1 MPIDSPLKYSR
12 ESFDLIRAVHNNN
25 FRFSPESRMVG
36 LTENTDKSNQPV
48 TKQSVLDVFNTQVIE
63 RINYLAKYS
72 KQLWMVDVG
81 DYGNSTDPNAHPF
94 LVDHLGYSDT
104 NNEYGVM
111 AVKNYLTLNDFRDQ
125 EGAITYDDAANTFSG
140 TISDLSRLGRV
151 RIVVKKG
158 STPYSDNTYYA
169 ILNTR
174 DENLIDYNTIRN
186 SIVSSGNFNSICK
199 SWANKIIDRANN
211 VNVIYYEY
219 KLPDPPPPAE
229 GGVKFL
235 RKEAYFESV
244 NLDND
249 GRWGKN
255 SVSYGAI
262 FGEGDTTAYFEI
274 PKVTRNLKGV
284 KIHIQTSARLSDSG
298 RYGLTVYN
306 KNNGVILGH
315 IPWSPGTGIRTF
327 YFNNP
332 ISLSRDKS
340 YDNLILML
348 NTKVRGDRG
357 DAMGMIATIEELIFD
372 DNIRIS
378 HVPIYANASR
388 INQEL
393 IGPIFDSSGNFLKIT
408 YKYTLNDCHAK
419 LSMIRST
426 FSRSNDNNHNFV
438 ERIEQWRDG
447 VHIGTSKNPTYTD
460 EVVSR
465 FRLSDKSRFSGNR
478 HNTLITMRHD
488 VSNLDFKNGD
498 ELRFVY
504 GYLWHFSTW
513 GTGGIHEHGNGVTDL
528 QVFEREKLQLWI
540 DSVLCKEEP
549 ISR

>member
-1 MPIDSPLKYSR
+1 MPVESPLKYSR

-36 LTENTDKSNQPV
+36 LTENTDKSNKPV

-72 KQLWMVDVG
+72 KQLWKVDVG

-140 TISDLSRLGRV
+140 AISDLSRLGRV

-186 SIVSSGNFNSICK
+186 SIVGSGNFNSICK

-244 NLDND
+244 NLDGD
-249 GRWGKN
+249 GRFGKN

-306 KNNGVILGH
+306 RNSGVILGH
-315 IPWSPGTGIRTF
+315 VPWSPGTGIRTF

-348 NTKVRGDRG
+348 NTKVTGDRG
-357 DAMGMIATIEELIFD
+357 DAMGMVATVEELIFD

-378 HVPIYANASR
+378 HVSSNANASR
-388 INQEL
+388 INPEL
-393 IGPIFDSSGNFLKIT
+393 IGPIFDTSGKFLKIT
-408 YKYTLNDCHAK
+408 YKYTLNNCYAK
-419 LSMIRST
+419 PAMIRST
-426 FSRSNDNNHNFV
+426 FSQSNQNEHHFI

-447 VHIGTSKNPTYTD
+447 VRIGVSQNPTYT
-460 EVVSR
+460 ENIINRRVLFSASR
-465 FRLSDKSRFSGNR
+465 FNGNR
-478 HNTLITMRHD
+478 HNTLITMKHD
-488 VSNLDFKNGD
+488 VSNLDLKNGD
-498 ELRFVY
+498 ELRFIY
-504 GYLWHFSTW
+504 GYAYRLPSWVNVELGNAISDLDTFN
-513 GTGGIHEHGNGVTDL
+513 HERL
-528 QVFEREKLQLWI
+528 KLWI

-549 ISR
+549 ISQ

>member
-1 MPIDSPLKYSR
+1 MPIDSPLKYSS
-12 ESFDLIRAVHNNN
+12 ESFELIRAVHNNN
-25 FRFSPESRMVG
+25 FRFSPESRIVG
-36 LTENTDKSNQPV
+36 LTENIDKSNQPV

-140 TISDLSRLGRV
+140 AISDLSRLGRV

-186 SIVSSGNFNSICK
+186 SIVGSGNFNSICK

-244 NLDND
+244 NLDGD

-306 KNNGVILGH
+306 RNSGVILGH

-348 NTKVRGDRG
+348 NTKVTGDRG
-357 DAMGMIATIEELIFD
+357 DAMGMVATVEELIFD

-378 HVPIYANASR
+378 HVSSNANASR
-388 INQEL
+388 INPEL
-393 IGPIFDSSGNFLKIT
+393 IGPIFDTSGKFLKIT
-408 YKYTLNDCHAK
+408 YKYTLNGCYAK
-419 LSMIRST
+419 PAMIRST
-426 FSRSNDNNHNFV
+426 FSRSNDNNHIFI
-438 ERIEQWRDG
+438 ERIEHWRDG
-447 VHIGTSKNPTYTD
+447 VRIGVSQNPTYT
-460 EVVSR
+460 ENIINRRVLFSASR
-465 FRLSDKSRFSGNR
+465 FNGNR

-488 VSNLDFKNGD
+488 VSNLDLKNGD
-498 ELRFVY
+498 ELRFIY
-504 GYLWHFSTW
+504 GYAYRLPSWVNVELGNAISDLDTFN
-513 GTGGIHEHGNGVTDL
+513 HE
-528 QVFEREKLQLWI
+528 RLQLWI
-540 DSVLCKEEP
+540 DSFLCKEEP
-549 ISR
+549 ISQ

>member
-12 ESFDLIRAVHNNN
+12 ESWDLIRKVHDNVYS
-25 FRFSPESRMVG
+25 FRPETRIVD

-72 KQLWMVDVG
+72 KQLWKVDVG
-81 DYGNSTDPNAHPF
+81 DYGNGTDPSAHQL
-94 LVDHLGYSDT
+94 LVGHLGYSDT

-111 AVKNYLTLNDFRDQ
+111 AVKDYLTLNDFRDQ
-125 EGAITYDDAANTFSG
+125 EGEITYDDAANTFSG
-140 TISDLSRLGRV
+140 AISDLSRLGRV

-158 STPYSDNTYYA
+158 NTPYSDNTYYA
-169 ILNTR
+169 IMNTR

-186 SIVSSGNFNSICK
+186 SIVGSGNFNSICK

-244 NLDND
+244 NLDGD
-249 GRWGKN
+249 GRFGKN

-262 FGEGDTTAYFEI
+262 FGEGETTAFFEI

-306 KNNGVILGH
+306 RNSGVILGH
-315 IPWSPGTGIRTF
+315 VPWSPGTGIRTF

-348 NTKVRGDRG
+348 NTKVTGDRG
-357 DAMGMIATIEELIFD
+357 DAMGMVATVEELIFD

-378 HVPIYANASR
+378 HVSSNANASR
-388 INQEL
+388 INPEL
-393 IGPIFDSSGNFLKIT
+393 IGPIFDTSGKFLKIT
-408 YKYTLNDCHAK
+408 YKYTLNDCYAK
-419 LSMIRST
+419 PAMIRST
-426 FSRSNDNNHNFV
+426 FSRSNQNEHHFI
-438 ERIEQWRDG
+438 ERVEQWRDG
-447 VHIGTSKNPTYTD
+447 VRIGISQNPTYT
-460 EVVSR
+460 ENIINRRVLFSASR
-465 FRLSDKSRFSGNR
+465 FNGNR

-488 VSNLDFKNGD
+488 VSNLDIRNGD

-504 GYLWHFSTW
+504 GYAYRLPSWVNVELGNAIGDLDTFN
-513 GTGGIHEHGNGVTDL
+513 HE
-528 QVFEREKLQLWI
+528 RLQLWI

-549 ISR
+549 ISQ

>member
-1 MPIDSPLKYSR
+1 MPIDSPLKYSS
-12 ESFDLIRAVHNNN
+12 ESFELIRFVHNNN

-36 LTENTDKSNQPV
+36 LTENTDKSNQLV
-48 TKQSVLDVFNTQVIE
+48 IKQSVLDVFNTQVIE

-72 KQLWMVDVG
+72 KQLWKVDVG
-81 DYGNSTDPNAHPF
+81 DYGNGTDPNAHQL
-94 LVDHLGYSDT
+94 LVGHLGYSDT

-111 AVKNYLTLNDFRDQ
+111 AVRNYLTLNDFRDQ
-125 EGAITYDDAANTFSG
+125 EGEITYDDAANTFSG
-140 TISDLSRLGRV
+140 AISDLSRLGRV

-158 STPYSDNTYYA
+158 NTPYSDNTYYA

-211 VNVIYYEY
+211 VSVYYEY
-219 KLPDPPPPAE
+219 KLPDPLPPAE

-244 NLDND
+244 NLDGD

-284 KIHIQTSARLSDSG
+284 KIHISTSARLSDSG

-306 KNNGVILGH
+306 RNNGVILGH
-315 IPWSPGTGIRTF
+315 ISWTPGTGIRTF

-332 ISLSRDKS
+332 ISLSRDRS

-393 IGPIFDSSGNFLKIT
+393 IGPIFDSTGNFLKIT
-408 YKYTLNDCHAK
+408 YKYTLRDCYAK
-419 LSMIRST
+419 PSMIRST
-426 FSRSNDNNHNFV
+426 FSRSHDNKHHFV

-447 VHIGTSKNPTYTD
+447 VRIGISKNPTYTD
-460 EVVSR
+460 EVQSR

-478 HNTLITMRHD
+478 HNTLITMKHD

-498 ELRFVY
+498 ELRFIY
-504 GYLWHFSTW
+504 GYLWHQFTW
-513 GTGGIHEHGNGVTDL
+513 GTGGIHEIGNGVTDL

-540 DSVLCKEEP
+540 DSVLCKEEL

>member
-1 MPIDSPLKYSR
+1 MPIDSPLKYSS
-12 ESFDLIRAVHNNN
+12 ESFELIRFVHNNN

-72 KQLWMVDVG
+72 KQLWKVEVG
-81 DYGNSTDPNAHPF
+81 DYGNGTDPNAHPL

-140 TISDLSRLGRV
+140 AISDLSRLGRV

-158 STPYSDNTYYA
+158 STLYSDNTYYA
-169 ILNTR
+169 ILDTR

-229 GGVKFL
+229 GGVKFFK
-235 RKEAYFESV
+235 KEAYFESV
-244 NLDND
+244 NLDGD

-284 KIHIQTSARLSDSG
+284 RINISTSARLSNDG

-315 IPWSPGTGIRTF
+315 IPWTPGTGNRTF
-327 YFNNP
+327 NFDRP
-332 ISLSRDKS
+332 VSLSNNS

-348 NTKVRGDRG
+348 NTKVTGDRG
-357 DAMGMIATIEELIFD
+357 DAMGMVATINELIFD

-378 HVPIYANASR
+378 NVPIYANASR

-393 IGPIFDSSGNFLKIT
+393 IGPVFDTSGNFLKIM
-408 YKYTLNDCHAK
+408 YRYTLKDCYAK
-419 LSMIRST
+419 PSMIRST
-426 FSRSNDNNHNFV
+426 FSRSSQNEHHFI

-447 VHIGTSKNPTYTD
+447 VRIGISQNPTYT
-460 EVVSR
+460 ENIISRKMLHSVSR
-465 FRLSDKSRFSGNR
+465 FNGNR

-504 GYLWHFSTW
+504 GYAYYHPRW
-513 GTGGIHEHGNGVTDL
+513 IHNTLVPDSNGVNDL
-528 QVFEREKLQLWI
+528 QIFERERLQLWI

-549 ISR
+549 ISQ

>member
-1 MPIDSPLKYSR
+1 MPIDSPLKYSS
-12 ESFDLIRAVHNNN
+12 ESFELIRFVHNNN
-25 FRFSPESRMVG
+25 FRFSPESRAVS

-72 KQLWMVDVG
+72 KQLWKVDVG
-81 DYGNSTDPNAHPF
+81 DYGNGTDPNAHQL
-94 LVDHLGYSDT
+94 LVGHLGYSDT

-111 AVKNYLTLNDFRDQ
+111 AVRNYLTLNDFRDQ
-125 EGAITYDDAANTFSG
+125 EGEITYDDAANTFSG
-140 TISDLSRLGRV
+140 AISDLSRLGRV

-158 STPYSDNTYYA
+158 NTPYSDNTYYA

-211 VNVIYYEY
+211 VSVYYEY

-244 NLDND
+244 NLDGD

-284 KIHIQTSARLSDSG
+284 KIHISTSARLSDSG

-306 KNNGVILGH
+306 RNNGVILGH
-315 IPWSPGTGIRTF
+315 IPWTPGTGIRTF

-332 ISLSRDKS
+332 ISLSRDRS

-393 IGPIFDSSGNFLKIT
+393 IGPIFDSTGNFLKIT
-408 YKYTLNDCHAK
+408 YKYTLRDCYAK
-419 LSMIRST
+419 PSMIRST
-426 FSRSNDNNHNFV
+426 FSRSHDNKHHFV

-447 VHIGTSKNPTYTD
+447 VRIGISKNPTYTD
-460 EVVSR
+460 EVQSR

-478 HNTLITMRHD
+478 HNTLITMKHD

-498 ELRFVY
+498 ELRFIY
-504 GYLWHFSTW
+504 GYLWHQSTW
-513 GTGGIHEHGNGVTDL
+513 GTGGIHEIGNGVSDL
-528 QVFEREKLQLWI
+528 QVFEREKLQIWI
-540 DSVLCKEEP
+540 DSVLCKEEL

>member
-1 MPIDSPLKYSR
+1 MPIDSPLKYSS
-12 ESFDLIRAVHNNN
+12 ESFELIRFVHNNN

-72 KQLWMVDVG
+72 KQLWKVDVG
-81 DYGNSTDPNAHPF
+81 DYGNGTDPNAHQL
-94 LVDHLGYSDT
+94 LVGHLGYSDT

-111 AVKNYLTLNDFRDQ
+111 AVRNYLTLNDFKDQ
-125 EGAITYDDAANTFSG
+125 EGEITYDDAANTFSG
-140 TISDLSRLGRV
+140 AISDLSRLGKV

-158 STPYSDNTYYA
+158 NTPYSDNTYYA

-211 VNVIYYEY
+211 VSVYYEY

-244 NLDND
+244 NLDGD

-284 KIHIQTSARLSDSG
+284 KIHISTSARLSNDG

-306 KNNGVILGH
+306 KNSGVILGH
-315 IPWSPGTGIRTF
+315 IPWTPGTGIRTF

-332 ISLSRDKS
+332 ISLSRDRS

-393 IGPIFDSSGNFLKIT
+393 IGPIFDSTGNFLKIT
-408 YKYTLNDCHAK
+408 YKYTLRDCYAK
-419 LSMIRST
+419 PSVIRST
-426 FSRSNDNNHNFV
+426 FSRSHDNKHHFV

-447 VHIGTSKNPTYTD
+447 VRIGISKNPTYTD
-460 EVVSR
+460 EVQSR
-465 FRLSDKSRFSGNR
+465 FRLSDKSRFKGNR
-478 HNTLITMRHD
+478 HNTLITMKHD

-498 ELRFVY
+498 ELRFIY
-504 GYLWHFSTW
+504 GYLWHQSTW
-513 GTGGIHEHGNGVTDL
+513 GTGGIHEIGNGVSDL
-528 QVFEREKLQLWI
+528 QVFERERLQIWI

-549 ISR
+549 ISQ

>member
-12 ESFDLIRAVHNNN
+12 ESFDLIHAVHNNN

-72 KQLWMVDVG
+72 KQLWKVEVG
-81 DYGNSTDPNAHPF
+81 DYGNGTDPNAHQL
-94 LVDHLGYSDT
+94 LVGHLGYSDT

-111 AVKNYLTLNDFRDQ
+111 AVKDYLTLNDFRDQ
-125 EGAITYDDAANTFSG
+125 EGEITYDDAANTFRG
-140 TISDLSRLGRV
+140 AISDLSRLGRV

-186 SIVSSGNFNSICK
+186 SIVGSGNFNSICK

-211 VNVIYYEY
+211 VNVIYYDY

-229 GGVKFL
+229 GGVKFFK
-235 RKEAYFESV
+235 KEAYFESV
-244 NLDND
+244 DLGHN
-249 GRWGKN
+249 GRTGQN

-306 KNNGVILGH
+306 RNSGVILGH

-378 HVPIYANASR
+378 QVSSNANASR
-388 INQEL
+388 INPEL

-408 YKYTLNDCHAK
+408 YKYTLNGCYAK
-419 LSMIRST
+419 PSMIRST
-426 FSRSNDNNHNFV
+426 FSRSNDNNHHFV

-447 VHIGTSKNPTYTD
+447 VRIGISRNPTYTED
-460 EVVSR
+460 LVYRNRLSNASR
-465 FRLSDKSRFSGNR
+465 FRGNR

-498 ELRFVY
+498 ELRFIY
-504 GYLWHFSTW
+504 GYLWNYTTW
-513 GTGGIHEHGNGVTDL
+513 GTSGIHNYWNGVSDL

-540 DSVLCKEEP
+540 DSVLCKEES

>member
-1 MPIDSPLKYSR
+1 MPIDSPLKYSS
-12 ESFDLIRAVHNNN
+12 ESFELIRFVHNNN

-72 KQLWMVDVG
+72 KQLWKVEVG
-81 DYGNSTDPNAHPF
+81 DYGNGTDPNAHPF

-111 AVKNYLTLNDFRDQ
+111 AVKDYLTLNDFRDQ
-125 EGAITYDDAANTFSG
+125 EGEITYDDAANTFRGS
-140 TISDLSRLGRV
+140 ISDLSRLGRV

-158 STPYSDNTYYA
+158 NTPYSDNTYYA

-186 SIVSSGNFNSICK
+186 SIVGSGNFNSICK

-244 NLDND
+244 NLDGD

-284 KIHIQTSARLSDSG
+284 RINISTSARLSNDG

-315 IPWSPGTGIRTF
+315 IPWTPGTGNRTF
-327 YFNNP
+327 NFDRP
-332 ISLSRDKS
+332 VSLSNNS

-348 NTKVRGDRG
+348 NTKVTGDRG
-357 DAMGMIATIEELIFD
+357 DAMGMVATVEELIFD

-378 HVPIYANASR
+378 NVPIYANASR

-393 IGPIFDSSGNFLKIT
+393 IGPVFDSTGNFLKIT
-408 YKYTLNDCHAK
+408 YKYTLRDCYAK
-419 LSMIRST
+419 PSVIRST
-426 FSRSNDNNHNFV
+426 FSRSSQNEHHFI
-438 ERIEQWRDG
+438 ERVEQWRDG
-447 VHIGTSKNPTYTD
+447 VRIGVSQNPTYT
-460 EVVSR
+460 ENIINRNALRNASR
-465 FRLSDKSRFSGNR
+465 FNGDR

-498 ELRFVY
+498 ELRFIY
-504 GYLWHFSTW
+504 GYIYYQSNWRL
-513 GTGGIHEHGNGVTDL
+513 GGDYNGVTDL
-528 QVFEREKLQLWI
+528 QVFERERLQLWI

-549 ISR
+549 ISK

>member
-1 MPIDSPLKYSR
+1 MPIDSPLKYSS
-12 ESFDLIRAVHNNN
+12 ESFELIQFVHNNN
-25 FRFSPESRMVG
+25 FRFSPESRAVS

-72 KQLWMVDVG
+72 KQLWKVDVG
-81 DYGNSTDPNAHPF
+81 DYGNGTDPNAHQL
-94 LVDHLGYSDT
+94 LVGHLGYSDT

-111 AVKNYLTLNDFRDQ
+111 AIKDYLTLNDFRDQ

-140 TISDLSRLGRV
+140 AISDLSRLGRV

-158 STPYSDNTYYA
+158 NTPYSDNTYYA

-211 VNVIYYEY
+211 VSVYYEY

-235 RKEAYFESV
+235 RKQAYFEAV
-244 NLDND
+244 NLDGDN
-249 GRWGKN
+249 RYGKN

-284 KIHIQTSARLSDSG
+284 KIQISTSAQLSDSG
-298 RYGLTVYN
+298 KFGLTIYN
-306 KNNGVILGH
+306 KNSGIILGH
-315 IPWSPGTGIRTF
+315 IPWTPGTGIRTF
-327 YFNNP
+327 YFDNP
-332 ISLSRDKS
+332 ISLSRDRS

-348 NTKVRGDRG
+348 NTKVTGDRG
-357 DAMGMIATIEELIFD
+357 DAMGMVATIEELIFD

-378 HVPIYANASR
+378 NLPIYANASR
-388 INQEL
+388 INPEL

-408 YKYTLNDCHAK
+408 YKYTLRECYAK
-419 LSMIRST
+419 PSVIRST
-426 FSRSNDNNHNFV
+426 FSRSSQNEHHFI

-447 VHIGTSKNPTYTD
+447 VRIGISRNPTYT
-460 EVVSR
+460 ENIINRNALRNASR
-465 FRLSDKSRFSGNR
+465 FNGDR

-498 ELRFVY
+498 ELRFIY
-504 GYLWHFSTW
+504 GYIYYQSNWRL
-513 GTGGIHEHGNGVTDL
+513 GGDYNGVTDL
-528 QVFEREKLQLWI
+528 QVFERERLQIWI
-540 DSVLCKEEP
+540 DSVLCKEEL
-549 ISR
+549 ISQ

>member
-12 ESFDLIRAVHNNN
+12 ESFDLIHAVHNNN

-140 TISDLSRLGRV
+140 AISDLSRLGRV

-174 DENLIDYNTIRN
+174 DENLINYNTIRN
-186 SIVSSGNFNSICK
+186 SIVGSGNFNSICK

-244 NLDND
+244 NLDGD
-249 GRWGKN
+249 GRFGKN

-284 KIHIQTSARLSDSG
+284 KIHIQTSARLSNGG

-306 KNNGVILGH
+306 RNSGVILGH

-348 NTKVRGDRG
+348 NTKVTGDRG
-357 DAMGMIATIEELIFD
+357 DAMGMVATVEELIFD

-378 HVPIYANASR
+378 HVSSNANASR
-388 INQEL
+388 INPEL
-393 IGPIFDSSGNFLKIT
+393 IGPIFDTSGKFLKIT
-408 YKYTLNDCHAK
+408 YKYTLNNCYAK
-419 LSMIRST
+419 PAMIRST
-426 FSRSNDNNHNFV
+426 FSQSNQNEHHFI
-438 ERIEQWRDG
+438 ERVEQWRDG
-447 VHIGTSKNPTYTD
+447 VRIGVSQNPTYT
-460 EVVSR
+460 ENIVNRRVLFSASR
-465 FRLSDKSRFSGNR
+465 FNGNR

-488 VSNLDFKNGD
+488 VSNLDLKNGD
-498 ELRFVY
+498 ELRFIY
-504 GYLWHFSTW
+504 GYAYRLPSWVNVELGNSIGDLDTFN
-513 GTGGIHEHGNGVTDL
+513 HERL
-528 QVFEREKLQLWI
+528 KLLI

-549 ISR
+549 ISQ

>member
-125 EGAITYDDAANTFSG
+125 EGAITYDDAGNTFSG
-140 TISDLSRLGRV
+140 AISDLSRLGRV

-186 SIVSSGNFNSICK
+186 SIVGSGNFNSICK

-244 NLDND
+244 NLDGD

-284 KIHIQTSARLSDSG
+284 KIHIHTSARLSDSG

-306 KNNGVILGH
+306 RNSGVILGH
-315 IPWSPGTGIRTF
+315 IPWTPGTGIRTF

-332 ISLSRDKS
+332 ISLSRDRS
-340 YDNLILML
+340 YDNLVLML

-357 DAMGMIATIEELIFD
+357 DAMGLIATIEELIFD

-378 HVPIYANASR
+378 HVSSNANASR
-388 INQEL
+388 INPEL
-393 IGPIFDSSGNFLKIT
+393 IGPIFDSTGNFLKIT
-408 YKYTLNDCHAK
+408 YKYTLNGCYAK
-419 LSMIRST
+419 PSMIRST
-426 FSRSNDNNHNFV
+426 FSHSNDNNHHFV

-465 FRLSDKSRFSGNR
+465 FRLSDKSRFNGNR

-513 GTGGIHEHGNGVTDL
+513 GTGGIHERGNGVTDL
-528 QVFEREKLQLWI
+528 QVFERERLKLWI

-549 ISR
+549 ISQ

>member
-1 MPIDSPLKYSR
+1 MPIDSPLKYSS
-12 ESFDLIRAVHNNN
+12 ESFELIRFVHNNN
-25 FRFSPESRMVG
+25 FRFSPESRAVS

-72 KQLWMVDVG
+72 KQLWKVDVG
-81 DYGNSTDPNAHPF
+81 DYGNGTDPNAHQL
-94 LVDHLGYSDT
+94 LVGHLGYSDT

-111 AVKNYLTLNDFRDQ
+111 AVRNYLTLNDFRDQ
-125 EGAITYDDAANTFSG
+125 EGEITYDDAANTFSG
-140 TISDLSRLGRV
+140 AISDLSRLGRV

-158 STPYSDNTYYA
+158 NTPYSDNTYYA

-211 VNVIYYEY
+211 VSVYYEY

-244 NLDND
+244 NLDGD

-284 KIHIQTSARLSDSG
+284 KIHISTSARLSDSG

-306 KNNGVILGH
+306 RNNGVILGH
-315 IPWSPGTGIRTF
+315 IPWTPGTGIRTF

-332 ISLSRDKS
+332 ISLSRDRS

-393 IGPIFDSSGNFLKIT
+393 IGPIFDSTGNFLKIT
-408 YKYTLNDCHAK
+408 YKYTLRDCYAK
-419 LSMIRST
+419 PSMIRST
-426 FSRSNDNNHNFV
+426 FSRSHDNKHHFV

-447 VHIGTSKNPTYTD
+447 VRIGISKNPTYTD
-460 EVVSR
+460 EVQSR

-498 ELRFVY
+498 ELRFIY
-504 GYLWHFSTW
+504 GYLWHNSTW

-528 QVFEREKLQLWI
+528 QVFEREKLQIWI
-540 DSVLCKEEP
+540 DSVLCKEEL

>member
-1 MPIDSPLKYSR
+1 MPIDSPLKYSS
-12 ESFDLIRAVHNNN
+12 ESFELIRFVHNNN
-25 FRFSPESRMVG
+25 FKFSPGSRAVS
-36 LTENTDKSNQPV
+36 LTENTDKSNQPI
-48 TKQSVLDVFNTQVIE
+48 TKQSALDIFNAQVIE

-72 KQLWMVDVG
+72 KQLWKVDVG
-81 DYGNSTDPNAHPF
+81 NYGNETDPSAHGR
-94 LVDHLGYSDT
+94 LVDYLGDSAT
-104 NNEYGVM
+104 GNEYGVM
-111 AVKNYLTLNDFRDQ
+111 AVRDYLTLNDFRDQ
-125 EGAITYDDAANTFSG
+125 EGEITFDDVVNTFRSA
-140 TISDLSRLGRV
+140 ISDLTRLGKVRV
-151 RIVVKKG
+151 VVKKG
-158 STPYSDNTYYA
+158 DAVYSSNTYYS
-169 ILNTR
+169 ITNNR
-174 DENLIDYNTIRN
+174 NENLIDYNTVRN
-186 SIVSSGNFNSICK
+186 SIVSSTDFNRTCK
-199 SWANKIIDRANN
+199 EWAKKIINKADTS
-211 VNVIYYEY
+211 VFYYEY
-219 KLPDPPPPAE
+219 KLPDPPVV

-235 RKEAYFESV
+235 RKQAYFESV
-244 NLDND
+244 NLDSD
-249 GRWGKN
+249 GRQGKN

-274 PKVTRNLKGV
+274 SKVTRNLKGV

-315 IPWSPGTGIRTF
+315 IPWTPGTGIRTF
-327 YFNNP
+327 YFDKP
-332 ISLSRDKS
+332 VSLTRDNS

-372 DNIRIS
+372 DNVRIS
-378 HVPIYANASR
+378 NVPIYANASR

-408 YKYTLNDCHAK
+408 YKYTLNGCYAK
-419 LSMIRST
+419 PSMIRST
-426 FSRSNDNNHNFV
+426 FSRSNQNEHHFV

-447 VHIGTSKNPTYTD
+447 VHIGTSRNPTYTD

-465 FRLSDKSRFSGNR
+465 FRLSYKSRFNGNL

-504 GYLWHFSTW
+504 GYLWHFYTW

-549 ISR
+549 ISK

>member
-72 KQLWMVDVG
+72 KQLWKVEVG
-81 DYGNSTDPNAHPF
+81 DYGNGTDPNAHTL
-94 LVDHLGYSDT
+94 LVGHLGYSDT

-111 AVKNYLTLNDFRDQ
+111 AVKDYLTLNDFRDQ

-140 TISDLSRLGRV
+140 DISDLSRLGRV

-186 SIVSSGNFNSICK
+186 SIVGSGNFNSICK

-244 NLDND
+244 NLDGD
-249 GRWGKN
+249 GRVGQN

-298 RYGLTVYN
+298 RFGLTVYN
-306 KNNGVILGH
+306 KHSNVILGH
-315 IPWSPGTGIRTF
+315 VPWSPGTGIRTLN
-327 YFNNP
+327 FNNS
-332 ISLSRDKS
+332 ISLSEYS
-340 YDNLILML
+340 YDDLVLIL
-348 NTKVRGDRG
+348 NTKVTGDRG
-357 DAMGMIATIEELIFD
+357 DAMGMVATVEELIFD

-378 HVPIYANASR
+378 HVSSNANASR
-388 INQEL
+388 INPEL
-393 IGPIFDSSGNFLKIT
+393 IGPIFDTSGKFLKIT
-408 YKYTLNDCHAK
+408 YKYTLNNCYAK
-419 LSMIRST
+419 PAMIRST
-426 FSRSNDNNHNFV
+426 FSQSNQNEHHFI
-438 ERIEQWRDG
+438 ERVEQWRDG
-447 VHIGTSKNPTYTD
+447 VRIGVSQNPTYT
-460 EVVSR
+460 ENIVNRRV
-465 FRLSDKSRFSGNR
+465 LFSASKFNGNR
-478 HNTLITMRHD
+478 HNTLITMYHD
-488 VSNLDFKNGD
+488 VSNLDVRNGD

-504 GYLWHFSTW
+504 GYAYRLPSW
-513 GTGGIHEHGNGVTDL
+513 GNVELGNAIGDLDTFNHERL
-528 QVFEREKLQLWI
+528 KLWI

-549 ISR
+549 ISQ

>member
-1 MPIDSPLKYSR
+1 MPIDPPLKYSR
-12 ESFDLIRAVHNNN
+12 ESFDLIHAVHNNN

-94 LVDHLGYSDT
+94 LVDHLGYGDT

-125 EGAITYDDAANTFSG
+125 EGAITYDDASNTFSG
-140 TISDLSRLGRV
+140 AISDLSRLGRV

-186 SIVSSGNFNSICK
+186 SIVGSGNFNSICK

-244 NLDND
+244 NLDGD
-249 GRWGKN
+249 GRVGQN

-306 KNNGVILGH
+306 RNSGVILGH
-315 IPWSPGTGIRTF
+315 VPWSPGTGIRTF

-348 NTKVRGDRG
+348 NTKVTGDRG
-357 DAMGMIATIEELIFD
+357 DAMGMVATVEELIFD

-378 HVPIYANASR
+378 HVSSNANASR
-388 INQEL
+388 INPEL
-393 IGPIFDSSGNFLKIT
+393 IGPIFDTSGKFLKIT
-408 YKYTLNDCHAK
+408 YKYTLNNCYAK
-419 LSMIRST
+419 PAMIRST
-426 FSRSNDNNHNFV
+426 FSQSNQNEHHFI
-438 ERIEQWRDG
+438 ERVEQWRDG
-447 VHIGTSKNPTYTD
+447 VRIGVSQNPTYT
-460 EVVSR
+460 ENIVNRRVLFSASR
-465 FRLSDKSRFSGNR
+465 FNGNR

-488 VSNLDFKNGD
+488 VSNLDLKNGD
-498 ELRFVY
+498 ELRFIY
-504 GYLWHFSTW
+504 GYAYRLPSWVNVELGNAIGDLDTFN
-513 GTGGIHEHGNGVTDL
+513 HERL
-528 QVFEREKLQLWI
+528 KL
-540 DSVLCKEEP
+540 
-549 ISR
+549 

>member
-1 MPIDSPLKYSR
+1 MPIDSPLKYSS
-12 ESFDLIRAVHNNN
+12 ESFDLIRAVHNND

-140 TISDLSRLGRV
+140 AISDLSRLGRV

-186 SIVSSGNFNSICK
+186 SIVGSGNFNSICK

-244 NLDND
+244 NLDGD
-249 GRWGKN
+249 GRFGKN

-306 KNNGVILGH
+306 RNSGVILGH
-315 IPWSPGTGIRTF
+315 VPWSPGTGIRTF

-348 NTKVRGDRG
+348 NTKVTGDRG
-357 DAMGMIATIEELIFD
+357 DAMGMVATVEELIFD

-378 HVPIYANASR
+378 HVSSNANASR
-388 INQEL
+388 INPEL
-393 IGPIFDSSGNFLKIT
+393 IGPIFDTSGKFLKIT
-408 YKYTLNDCHAK
+408 YKYTLNNCYAK
-419 LSMIRST
+419 PAMIRST
-426 FSRSNDNNHNFV
+426 FSQSNQNEHHFI
-438 ERIEQWRDG
+438 ERVEQWRDG
-447 VHIGTSKNPTYTD
+447 VRIGVSQNPTYT
-460 EVVSR
+460 ENIVNRRVLFSASR
-465 FRLSDKSRFSGNR
+465 FNGNR

-488 VSNLDFKNGD
+488 VSNLDLKNGD
-498 ELRFVY
+498 ELRFIY
-504 GYLWHFSTW
+504 GYAYRLPSWVNVELGNAIGDLDTFN
-513 GTGGIHEHGNGVTDL
+513 HERL
-528 QVFEREKLQLWI
+528 KLWI
-540 DSVLCKEEP
+540 DSVICKEEP
-549 ISR
+549 ISQ

>member
-12 ESFDLIRAVHNNN
+12 ESFDLIHAVHNNN

-72 KQLWMVDVG
+72 KQLWKVEVG
-81 DYGNSTDPNAHPF
+81 DYGNGTDPNAHQL
-94 LVDHLGYSDT
+94 LVGHLGYSDT

-140 TISDLSRLGRV
+140 VISDLSRLGRV

-158 STPYSDNTYYA
+158 NTPYSDNTYYA

-186 SIVSSGNFNSICK
+186 SIVGSGNFNSICK
-199 SWANKIIDRANN
+199 SWAIKIIDRANN

-244 NLDND
+244 NLDGD
-249 GRWGKN
+249 GRFGKN

-306 KNNGVILGH
+306 RNSGVILGH
-315 IPWSPGTGIRTF
+315 VPWSPGTGIRTF

-348 NTKVRGDRG
+348 NTKVTGDRG
-357 DAMGMIATIEELIFD
+357 DAMGMVATVEELIFD

-378 HVPIYANASR
+378 HVSSNANASR
-388 INQEL
+388 INPEL
-393 IGPIFDSSGNFLKIT
+393 IGPIFDTSGKFLKIT
-408 YKYTLNDCHAK
+408 YKYTLNNCYAK
-419 LSMIRST
+419 PAMIRST
-426 FSRSNDNNHNFV
+426 FSQSNQNEHHFI
-438 ERIEQWRDG
+438 ERVEQWRDG
-447 VHIGTSKNPTYTD
+447 ARIGVSQNPTYT
-460 EVVSR
+460 ENIVNRMVLFSASR
-465 FRLSDKSRFSGNR
+465 FNGNR

-488 VSNLDFKNGD
+488 VSNLDLKNGD
-498 ELRFVY
+498 ELRFIY
-504 GYLWHFSTW
+504 GYAYRLPSWVNVELGNAIGDLDTFN
-513 GTGGIHEHGNGVTDL
+513 HERL
-528 QVFEREKLQLWI
+528 KLWI

-549 ISR
+549 ISQ

>member
-1 MPIDSPLKYSR
+1 MPIDSPLKYSS
-12 ESFDLIRAVHNNN
+12 ESFELIRFVHNNN

-72 KQLWMVDVG
+72 KQLWKVEVG
-81 DYGNSTDPNAHPF
+81 DYGNGTDPNAHPF
-94 LVDHLGYSDT
+94 LVDHLDYSDT

-125 EGAITYDDAANTFSG
+125 EGEITYDDAANTFRGS
-140 TISDLSRLGRV
+140 ISDLSRLGRV

-158 STPYSDNTYYA
+158 NTPYSDNTYYA
-169 ILNTR
+169 ILDTR

-229 GGVKFL
+229 GGVKLFK
-235 RKEAYFESV
+235 KEAYFESV
-244 NLDND
+244 DSGHG
-249 GRWGKN
+249 GRTGQN

-284 KIHIQTSARLSDSG
+284 RINISTSARLSNDG

-315 IPWSPGTGIRTF
+315 INWTHGTGNRTF
-327 YFNNP
+327 NFDRP
-332 ISLSRDKS
+332 VSLSNNS

-348 NTKVRGDRG
+348 NTKVTGDRG
-357 DAMGMIATIEELIFD
+357 DAMGMVATVEELIFD

-378 HVPIYANASR
+378 NVPIYANASR

-393 IGPIFDSSGNFLKIT
+393 IGPVFDSTGNFLKIT
-408 YKYTLNDCHAK
+408 YKYTLRDCYAK
-419 LSMIRST
+419 PSVIRST
-426 FSRSNDNNHNFV
+426 FSRSNQNEHHFI
-438 ERIEQWRDG
+438 ERVEQWRDG
-447 VHIGTSKNPTYTD
+447 VRIGVSQNPTYT
-460 EVVSR
+460 ENIISRSALRNASR
-465 FRLSDKSRFSGNR
+465 FNGNR
-478 HNTLITMRHD
+478 HNTLITMKHD
-488 VSNLDFKNGD
+488 VSNLDLKNGD
-498 ELRFVY
+498 ELRFIY
-504 GYLWHFSTW
+504 GYVYYQSNWRLGNDYN
-513 GTGGIHEHGNGVTDL
+513 GTTDL
-528 QVFEREKLQLWI
+528 QVFERERLKLWI

-549 ISR
+549 ISQ

>member
-1 MPIDSPLKYSR
+1 MPIDSPLKYSS
-12 ESFDLIRAVHNNN
+12 ESFELIRFVHNNN

-72 KQLWMVDVG
+72 KQLWKVDVG
-81 DYGNSTDPNAHPF
+81 DYGNGTDPNAHQL
-94 LVDHLGYSDT
+94 LVGHLGYSDT

-111 AVKNYLTLNDFRDQ
+111 AVRNYLTLNDFRDQ
-125 EGAITYDDAANTFSG
+125 EGEITYDDAANTFSG
-140 TISDLSRLGRV
+140 AISDLSRLGRV

-158 STPYSDNTYYA
+158 NTPYSDNTYYA

-211 VNVIYYEY
+211 VSVYYEY

-244 NLDND
+244 NLDGD

-284 KIHIQTSARLSDSG
+284 KIHISTSARLSDSG
-298 RYGLTVYN
+298 SYGLTVYN
-306 KNNGVILGH
+306 RNNGVILGH
-315 IPWSPGTGIRTF
+315 IPWTPGTGIRTF

-332 ISLSRDKS
+332 ISLSRDRS

-393 IGPIFDSSGNFLKIT
+393 IGPIFDSTGNFLKIT
-408 YKYTLNDCHAK
+408 YKYTLRDCYAK
-419 LSMIRST
+419 PSMIRST
-426 FSRSNDNNHNFV
+426 FSRSHDNKHHFV

-447 VHIGTSKNPTYTD
+447 VRIGISKNPTYTD
-460 EVVSR
+460 EVQSR

-498 ELRFVY
+498 ELRFIY
-504 GYLWHFSTW
+504 GYLWHNSTW

-528 QVFEREKLQLWI
+528 QVFEREKLQIWI
-540 DSVLCKEEP
+540 DSVLCKEEL

>member
-1 MPIDSPLKYSR
+1 ML
-12 ESFDLIRAVHNNN
+12 
-25 FRFSPESRMVG
+25 FRS
-36 LTENTDKSNQPV
+36 
-48 TKQSVLDVFNTQVIE
+48 
-63 RINYLAKYS
+63 
-72 KQLWMVDVG
+72 
-81 DYGNSTDPNAHPF
+81 
-94 LVDHLGYSDT
+94 
-104 NNEYGVM
+104 
-111 AVKNYLTLNDFRDQ
+111 
-125 EGAITYDDAANTFSG
+125 DAANTFRGS
-140 TISDLSRLGRV
+140 ISDLSRLGRV

-158 STPYSDNTYYA
+158 STPYSYNTYYA

-174 DENLIDYNTIRN
+174 DENLIDYITIRN

-199 SWANKIIDRANN
+199 SWANKIIERANN

-244 NLDND
+244 NLGGD
-249 GRWGKN
+249 GRLGKN

-284 KIHIQTSARLSDSG
+284 KIHIHTSARLSDSG

-306 KNNGVILGH
+306 RNSGVILGH
-315 IPWSPGTGIRTF
+315 IPWTPGTGIRTF

-332 ISLSRDKS
+332 ISLSRDRS
-340 YDNLILML
+340 YDNLVLML

-357 DAMGMIATIEELIFD
+357 DAMGLIATIEELIFD

-378 HVPIYANASR
+378 HVSSNANASR
-388 INQEL
+388 INPEL
-393 IGPIFDSSGNFLKIT
+393 IGPIFDSTGNFLKIT
-408 YKYTLNDCHAK
+408 YKYTLNGCYAK
-419 LSMIRST
+419 PSMIRST
-426 FSRSNDNNHNFV
+426 FSRSNDNNHHFV

-447 VHIGTSKNPTYTD
+447 VRIGISRNPTYTED
-460 EVVSR
+460 LVYRNRLSNASR
-465 FRLSDKSRFSGNR
+465 FNGNR

-498 ELRFVY
+498 ELRFIY
-504 GYLWHFSTW
+504 GYLWNHTTW
-513 GTGGIHEHGNGVTDL
+513 GTGGIHNYGNGVSDL

>member
-1 MPIDSPLKYSR
+1 MPIDSPLKYSS
-12 ESFDLIRAVHNNN
+12 ESFELIRFVHNNN
-25 FRFSPESRMVG
+25 FRFSPESRAVS

-72 KQLWMVDVG
+72 KQLWKVDVG
-81 DYGNSTDPNAHPF
+81 DYGNGTDPNAHQL
-94 LVDHLGYSDT
+94 LVGHLGYSDT

-111 AVKNYLTLNDFRDQ
+111 AVRNYLTLSDFRDQ
-125 EGAITYDDAANTFSG
+125 EGEITYDDAANTFRG
-140 TISDLSRLGRV
+140 AISDLSRLGRV

-158 STPYSDNTYYA
+158 NTPYSDNTYYA
-169 ILNTR
+169 IMNTR

-211 VNVIYYEY
+211 VSVYYEY

-244 NLDND
+244 NLDGD

-284 KIHIQTSARLSDSG
+284 KIHISTSARLSDSG

-306 KNNGVILGH
+306 RNSGVILGH
-315 IPWSPGTGIRTF
+315 IPWTPGTGIRTF

-332 ISLSRDKS
+332 ISLSRDRS

-388 INQEL
+388 VNQEL
-393 IGPIFDSSGNFLKIT
+393 IGPIFDSTGNFLKIT
-408 YKYTLNDCHAK
+408 YKYTLRDCYAK
-419 LSMIRST
+419 PSVIRST
-426 FSRSNDNNHNFV
+426 FSRSHDNKHHFV

-447 VHIGTSKNPTYTD
+447 VRIGISKNPTYTD
-460 EVVSR
+460 EVQSR
-465 FRLSDKSRFSGNR
+465 FRLSDKSRFKGNR
-478 HNTLITMRHD
+478 HNTLITMKHD

-498 ELRFVY
+498 ELRFIY
-504 GYLWHFSTW
+504 GYLWHQSTW
-513 GTGGIHEHGNGVTDL
+513 GTGGIHEIGNGVTDL

-540 DSVLCKEEP
+540 DSVLCKEEL

>member
-1 MPIDSPLKYSR
+1 MPVESPLKYSR
-12 ESFDLIRAVHNNN
+12 ESFDLIRAVHNND

-72 KQLWMVDVG
+72 KQLWKVEVG
-81 DYGNSTDPNAHPF
+81 DYGNGTDPNAHQL
-94 LVDHLGYSDT
+94 LVGHLGYSDT

-140 TISDLSRLGRV
+140 VISDLSRLGRV

-158 STPYSDNTYYA
+158 NTPYSDNTYYA

-186 SIVSSGNFNSICK
+186 SIVGSGNFNSICK
-199 SWANKIIDRANN
+199 SWAIKIIDRANN

-244 NLDND
+244 NLDGD
-249 GRWGKN
+249 GRFGKN

-306 KNNGVILGH
+306 RNSGVILGH
-315 IPWSPGTGIRTF
+315 VPWSPGTGIRTF

-348 NTKVRGDRG
+348 NTKVTGDRG
-357 DAMGMIATIEELIFD
+357 DAMGMVATVEELIFD

-378 HVPIYANASR
+378 HVSSNANASR
-388 INQEL
+388 INPEL
-393 IGPIFDSSGNFLKIT
+393 IGPIFDTSGKFLKIT
-408 YKYTLNDCHAK
+408 YKYTLNNCYAK
-419 LSMIRST
+419 PAMIRST
-426 FSRSNDNNHNFV
+426 FSQSNQNEHHFI
-438 ERIEQWRDG
+438 ERVEQWRDG
-447 VHIGTSKNPTYTD
+447 ARIGVSQNPTYT
-460 EVVSR
+460 ENIVNRMVLFSASR
-465 FRLSDKSRFSGNR
+465 FNGNR

-488 VSNLDFKNGD
+488 VSNLDLKNGD
-498 ELRFVY
+498 ELRFIY
-504 GYLWHFSTW
+504 GYAYRLPSWVNVELGNAIGDLDTFN
-513 GTGGIHEHGNGVTDL
+513 HERL
-528 QVFEREKLQLWI
+528 KLWI

-549 ISR
+549 ISQ

>member
-1 MPIDSPLKYSR
+1 MPVESPLKYSR

-36 LTENTDKSNQPV
+36 LNENTDKSNQPV

-72 KQLWMVDVG
+72 KQLWKVEVG
-81 DYGNSTDPNAHPF
+81 DYGNGTDPNAHQL
-94 LVDHLGYSDT
+94 LVGHLGYSDT

-111 AVKNYLTLNDFRDQ
+111 AVKDYLTLNDFRDQ
-125 EGAITYDDAANTFSG
+125 EGEITYDDAANTFRGS
-140 TISDLSRLGRV
+140 ISDLSRLGRV

-158 STPYSDNTYYA
+158 NTPYSDNTYYA

-211 VNVIYYEY
+211 VSVYYEY

-235 RKEAYFESV
+235 KKEAYFESV
-244 NLDND
+244 SLDGD

-284 KIHIQTSARLSDSG
+284 RINISTSARLSDSG
-298 RYGLTVYN
+298 RYGITVYN
-306 KNNGVILGH
+306 RNSGVILGH
-315 IPWSPGTGIRTF
+315 IHWTHGTGNRTF
-327 YFNNP
+327 YFDNP
-332 ISLSRDKS
+332 ISLSRDRS

-348 NTKVRGDRG
+348 NTKVTGDRG
-357 DAMGMIATIEELIFD
+357 DAMGMVATIEELIFD

-378 HVPIYANASR
+378 HVSSNANASR
-388 INQEL
+388 INPEL
-393 IGPIFDSSGNFLKIT
+393 IGPIFDSTGNFLKIT
-408 YKYTLNDCHAK
+408 YKYTLRDCYAK
-419 LSMIRST
+419 PSVIRST
-426 FSRSNDNNHNFV
+426 FSRSNQNEHHFI
-438 ERIEQWRDG
+438 ERVEQWRDG
-447 VHIGTSKNPTYTD
+447 VRIGVSQNPTYT
-460 EVVSR
+460 ENIISRSALRNASR
-465 FRLSDKSRFSGNR
+465 FNGNR
-478 HNTLITMRHD
+478 HNTLITMKHN
-488 VSNLDFKNGD
+488 VSNLDLKNGD
-498 ELRFVY
+498 ELRFIY
-504 GYLWHFSTW
+504 GYIYYQSNWRLGNDYN
-513 GTGGIHEHGNGVTDL
+513 GTTDL
-528 QVFEREKLQLWI
+528 QVFERERLKLWI

-549 ISR
+549 ISQ

>member
-12 ESFDLIRAVHNNN
+12 ESFDLIHAVHNNN

-72 KQLWMVDVG
+72 KQLWKVDVG

-125 EGAITYDDAANTFSG
+125 EGEITYDDAANTFRGS
-140 TISDLSRLGRV
+140 ISDLSRLGRV
-151 RIVVKKG
+151 RIVVRKG
-158 STPYSDNTYYA
+158 NTPYSDNTYYA
-169 ILNTR
+169 ILDTR

-186 SIVSSGNFNSICK
+186 SIVSSGSFNSICK

-244 NLDND
+244 NLDGD
-249 GRWGKN
+249 GRFGKN

-262 FGEGDTTAYFEI
+262 FGEGDTSAYFEI

-284 KIHIQTSARLSDSG
+284 KIHIQTSAQLSDSG

-306 KNNGVILGH
+306 RNSGVILGH
-315 IPWSPGTGIRTF
+315 VPWSPGTGIRTF

-348 NTKVRGDRG
+348 NTKVTGDRG
-357 DAMGMIATIEELIFD
+357 DAMGMVATVEELIFD

-378 HVPIYANASR
+378 HVSSNANASR
-388 INQEL
+388 INPEL
-393 IGPIFDSSGNFLKIT
+393 IGPIFDTSGKFLKIT
-408 YKYTLNDCHAK
+408 YKYTLNGCYAK
-419 LSMIRST
+419 PAMIRST
-426 FSRSNDNNHNFV
+426 FSRSNQNEHHFI
-438 ERIEQWRDG
+438 ERVEQWRDG
-447 VHIGTSKNPTYTD
+447 ARIGISQNPTYT
-460 EVVSR
+460 ENIINRRVLFSASR
-465 FRLSDKSRFSGNR
+465 FNGNR

-488 VSNLDFKNGD
+488 VSNLDLKNGD
-498 ELRFVY
+498 ELRFIY
-504 GYLWHFSTW
+504 GYAYRLPSWVNVELGNAIGDLDTFN
-513 GTGGIHEHGNGVTDL
+513 HERL
-528 QVFEREKLQLWI
+528 ELWI

-549 ISR
+549 ISQ

>member
-1 MPIDSPLKYSR
+1 MPIDSPLKYSS
-12 ESFDLIRAVHNNN
+12 ESFELIRFVHNNN
-25 FRFSPESRMVG
+25 FRFSPESRAVS

-72 KQLWMVDVG
+72 KQLWKVDVG
-81 DYGNSTDPNAHPF
+81 DYGNGTDPNAHQL
-94 LVDHLGYSDT
+94 LVGHLGYSDT

-111 AVKNYLTLNDFRDQ
+111 AVRNYLTLNDFRDQ
-125 EGAITYDDAANTFSG
+125 EGEITYDDAANTFSG
-140 TISDLSRLGRV
+140 AISDLSRLGRV

-158 STPYSDNTYYA
+158 NTPYSDNTYYA

-211 VNVIYYEY
+211 VSVYYEY

-244 NLDND
+244 NLDGD

-284 KIHIQTSARLSDSG
+284 KIHISTSARLSNDG

-306 KNNGVILGH
+306 KNSGVILGH
-315 IPWSPGTGIRTF
+315 IPWTPGTGIRTF

-332 ISLSRDKS
+332 ISLSRDRS

-393 IGPIFDSSGNFLKIT
+393 IGPIFDSTGNFLKIT
-408 YKYTLNDCHAK
+408 YKYTLRDCYAK
-419 LSMIRST
+419 PSVIRST
-426 FSRSNDNNHNFV
+426 FSRSHDNKHHFV

-447 VHIGTSKNPTYTD
+447 VRIGISKNPTYTD
-460 EVVSR
+460 EVQSR
-465 FRLSDKSRFSGNR
+465 FRLSDKSRFKGNR
-478 HNTLITMRHD
+478 HNTLITMKHD

-498 ELRFVY
+498 ELRFIY
-504 GYLWHFSTW
+504 GYLWHQSTW
-513 GTGGIHEHGNGVTDL
+513 GTGGIHEIGNGVSDL
-528 QVFEREKLQLWI
+528 QVFERERLQIWI

-549 ISR
+549 ISQ

>member
-12 ESFDLIRAVHNNN
+12 ESFELIRFVHNNN

-63 RINYLAKYS
+63 RINHLAKYS
-72 KQLWMVDVG
+72 KQLWKVDVG
-81 DYGNSTDPNAHPF
+81 DYGNGTDPNAHQL
-94 LVDHLGYSDT
+94 LVGHLGHSDT

-111 AVKNYLTLNDFRDQ
+111 AVKDYLTLNDFRDQ
-125 EGAITYDDAANTFSG
+125 EGEITYDDAANTFRGS
-140 TISDLSRLGRV
+140 ISDLSRLGRV

-158 STPYSDNTYYA
+158 NTPYSDNTYYA

-186 SIVSSGNFNSICK
+186 SIVSSGNFNSMCK

-211 VNVIYYEY
+211 VSVYYEY

-244 NLDND
+244 NLDGD

-284 KIHIQTSARLSDSG
+284 RINISTSARLSDSG
-298 RYGLTVYN
+298 RYGITVYN
-306 KNNGVILGH
+306 RNSGVILGH
-315 IPWSPGTGIRTF
+315 IPWTPGTGIRTF

-332 ISLSRDKS
+332 ISLSRDRS

-348 NTKVRGDRG
+348 NTKVTGDRG

-378 HVPIYANASR
+378 HVPIYANASS

-393 IGPIFDSSGNFLKIT
+393 IGPIFDSTGSFLKIT
-408 YKYTLNDCHAK
+408 YKYTLNGCYAK
-419 LSMIRST
+419 PAMIRST
-426 FSRSNDNNHNFV
+426 FSQSNQNEHHFI
-438 ERIEQWRDG
+438 ERVEQWRDG
-447 VHIGTSKNPTYTD
+447 ARIGISQNPTYT
-460 EVVSR
+460 ENIINRRVLFSASR
-465 FRLSDKSRFSGNR
+465 FNGNR

-488 VSNLDFKNGD
+488 VSNLDLKNGD
-498 ELRFVY
+498 ELRFIY
-504 GYLWHFSTW
+504 GYAFRLPSWVNVELGNAISDLDTFN
-513 GTGGIHEHGNGVTDL
+513 HERL
-528 QVFEREKLQLWI
+528 KLWI

-549 ISR
+549 ISQ

>member
-1 MPIDSPLKYSR
+1 MPVESPLKYSR

-36 LTENTDKSNQPV
+36 LNENTDKSNQPV

-72 KQLWMVDVG
+72 KQLWKVEVG
-81 DYGNSTDPNAHPF
+81 DYGNGTDPNAHQL
-94 LVDHLGYSDT
+94 LVGHLGYSDT

-111 AVKNYLTLNDFRDQ
+111 AVKDYLTLNDFRDQ
-125 EGAITYDDAANTFSG
+125 EGEITYDDAANTFRGS
-140 TISDLSRLGRV
+140 ISDLSRLGRV

-158 STPYSDNTYYA
+158 NTPYSDNTYYA
-169 ILNTR
+169 IMNTR

-244 NLDND
+244 NLDGD

-284 KIHIQTSARLSDSG
+284 RINISTSARLSDSG
-298 RYGLTVYN
+298 KFGLTVYN
-306 KNNGVILGH
+306 RNSGVILGH
-315 IPWSPGTGIRTF
+315 IPWTHGTGNRTF
-327 YFNNP
+327 YFDNP
-332 ISLSRDKS
+332 ISLSRDRS

-348 NTKVRGDRG
+348 NTKVTGDRG
-357 DAMGMIATIEELIFD
+357 DAMGMVATIEELIFD

-378 HVPIYANASR
+378 HVSSNANASR
-388 INQEL
+388 INPEL
-393 IGPIFDSSGNFLKIT
+393 IGPIFDSTGNFLKIT
-408 YKYTLNDCHAK
+408 YKYTLRDCYAK
-419 LSMIRST
+419 PSVIRST
-426 FSRSNDNNHNFV
+426 FSRSSQNEHHFV

-447 VHIGTSKNPTYTD
+447 VRIGTSRNPTYSED
-460 EVVSR
+460 LIYRNRLRMASR
-465 FRLSDKSRFSGNR
+465 FNGNR
-478 HNTLITMRHD
+478 HNTSITMKHD
-488 VSNLDFKNGD
+488 VSNLDFRNGD

-504 GYLWHFSTW
+504 GYIWFQPSW
-513 GTGGIHEHGNGVTDL
+513 GAAEQGNGVSDL
-528 QVFEREKLQLWI
+528 QVFEREKLKLWI
-540 DSVLCKEEP
+540 DSVLCKEEV
-549 ISR
+549 ISQ

>member
-1 MPIDSPLKYSR
+1 MPIDSPLKYSS
-12 ESFDLIRAVHNNN
+12 ESFELIRFVHNNN

-72 KQLWMVDVG
+72 KQLWKVDVG
-81 DYGNSTDPNAHPF
+81 DYGNGTDPNAHQL
-94 LVDHLGYSDT
+94 LVGHLGYSDT

-111 AVKNYLTLNDFRDQ
+111 AVRNYLTLNDFRDQ
-125 EGAITYDDAANTFSG
+125 EGEITYDDAANTFSG
-140 TISDLSRLGRV
+140 AISDLSRLGRV

-158 STPYSDNTYYA
+158 NTPYSDNTYYA

-211 VNVIYYEY
+211 VSVYYEY

-244 NLDND
+244 NLDGD

-284 KIHIQTSARLSDSG
+284 KIHISTSARLSDSG

-306 KNNGVILGH
+306 RNNGVILGH
-315 IPWSPGTGIRTF
+315 IPWTPGTGIRTF

-332 ISLSRDKS
+332 ISLSRDRS

-393 IGPIFDSSGNFLKIT
+393 IGPIFDSTGNFLKIT
-408 YKYTLNDCHAK
+408 YKYTLRDCYAK
-419 LSMIRST
+419 PSMIRST
-426 FSRSNDNNHNFV
+426 FSRSHDNKHHFV

-447 VHIGTSKNPTYTD
+447 VRIGISKNPTYTD
-460 EVVSR
+460 EVQSR
-465 FRLSDKSRFSGNR
+465 FRLSDKSRFKGNR
-478 HNTLITMRHD
+478 HNTLITMKHD

-498 ELRFVY
+498 ELRFIY
-504 GYLWHFSTW
+504 GYLWHQSTW
-513 GTGGIHEHGNGVTDL
+513 GTGGIHEIGNGVSDL
-528 QVFEREKLQLWI
+528 QVFERERLQIWI

-549 ISR
+549 ISQ